1 MASETARGYENE
13 PDMNTPEVLSKFL
26 PAERAFDA
34 LPELSDGTLRA
45 TQPGA
50 LNDPFECA
58 TLCEEAIF
66 PGQDQA
72 WNSLTK
78 EALLSRI
85 GIISLSNSP
94 LDPRLWT
101 YYADEGRGI
110 AVGYHGPTLDEHV
123 NGRGQLSPIEYWDM
137 QSGKYTYVIA
147 EDEWSLYKQLYF
159 IKGSVWLHENEWRI
173 IVKLEDTTDTGKR
186 DRTMHS
192 INLFSIPNEAV
203 KKLYYTER
211 TDRNLVEK
219 LETRITNPE
228 NRYGTGSAQQLVQDH
243 LEYEYKINC

>member
-1 MASETARGYENE
+1 MYDNE
-13 PDMNTPEVLSKFL
+13 HGIHTPEILYKFL

-45 TQPGA
+45 TQPNA

-66 PGQDQA
+66 PGRGQE
-72 WNSLTK
+72 WISLTK
-78 EALLSRI
+78 KQLSSCI

-110 AVGYHGPTLDEHV
+110 AIGYLAPTLEEHV
-123 NGRGQLSPIEYWDM
+123 DGRGHLGPIEYWDM
-137 QSGKYTYVIA
+137 QTGGHTHIIA
-147 EDEWSLYKQLYF
+147 EDEWSLYKQLYLK
-159 IKGSVWLHENEWRI
+159 KGDIWIHENEWRI
-173 IVKLEDTTDTGKR
+173 IVKLEGTINTNKL

-192 INLFSIPNEAV
+192 INVLPIPNEAV
-203 KKLYYTER
+203 VRLYYTER
-211 TDRNLVEK
+211 TDRNLVKE
-219 LETRITNPE
+219 LESRLKHPE
-228 NRYGTGSAQQLVQDH
+228 NRYGAESAQQLVQDSPQ
-243 LEYEYKINC
+243 YEYRVIC